1 MRIPRVP
8 AAILAAVIGGAAAFF
23 VDAGFE
29 SLGTDSDGELVGGI
43 FLAVTVGVLAL
54 GERVGLIAGPYR
66 RSLVLGDTDEHH
78 RD

>member
-1 MRIPRVP
+1 MRIPRVA
-8 AAILAAVIGGAAAFF
+8 AAILAAVAGGIAAYL

-43 FLAVTVGVLAL
+43 FLAVTVGVLAF

-66 RSLVLGDTDEHH
+66 RSLVLGDADEHH
-78 RD
+78 HD